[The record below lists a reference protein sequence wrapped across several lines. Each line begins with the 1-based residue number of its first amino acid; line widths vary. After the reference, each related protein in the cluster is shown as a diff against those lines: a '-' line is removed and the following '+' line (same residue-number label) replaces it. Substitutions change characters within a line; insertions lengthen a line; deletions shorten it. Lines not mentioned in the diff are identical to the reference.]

1 MESDKVWTIKRLL
14 DWSASYLQE
23 KGFDDARLNVELL
36 ICHTLKYKNRID
48 LYLHHDKP
56 LLETELNSFKELFKR
71 RLNREPLQYIIGE
84 AEFMGLRFKVDK
96 RVLIPRP
103 ETEILVE
110 AVIETCKNY
119 PDKIDILDIGV
130 GSGNLTVSL
139 SKFIPVAIVTAID
152 ASRPAIE
159 VAKTNVAANGV
170 SDRIDLKQLNIFDD
184 VSILPRFDIV
194 VSNPPYISR
203 NEFLGIQEEIRL
215 YEPHSATTDNS
226 DGLTYHRR
234 IADVARSLFK
244 ENGWLFLEIA
254 YNQSA
259 EVTKICSDFGYHKIE
274 TIRDYGGNDRV
285 IKARWSK

>member
-14 DWSASYLQE
+14 DWSANYLHE

-48 LYLHHDKP
+48 LYLHYDKP
-56 LLETELNSFKELFKR
+56 LRELELKSFRDLFKR
-71 RLNREPLQYIIGE
+71 RLNHEPLQYIIGE
-84 AEFMGLRFKVDK
+84 AEFMGLKFYVDK

-119 PDKIDILDIGV
+119 QNKIDILDIGV
-130 GSGNLTVSL
+130 GSGNLAVCL
-139 SKFIPVAIVTAID
+139 AKFIPTANVTGID
-152 ASRPAIE
+152 ASRPVIE
-159 VAKTNVAANGV
+159 VAKTNVEANGV
-170 SDRIDLKQLNIFDD
+170 SDKIDLKQLNIFDD
-184 VSILPRFDIV
+184 VSILPQFDII

-215 YEPHSATTDNS
+215 YEPHSATTDDS

-234 IADVARSLFK
+234 IADVARSHFK

-254 YNQSA
+254 YNQKVD
-259 EVTKICSDFGYHKIE
+259 VTKICSEFGYYKIE
-274 TIRDYGGNDRV
+274 AIKDYGDNDRV

>member
-1 MESDKVWTIKRLL
+1 MESDKIWTIKRLL
-14 DWSASYLQE
+14 DWSANYLHE
-23 KGFDDARLNVELL
+23 KGFDDPRLNVELL
-36 ICHTLKYKNRID
+36 ICHALKYKNRID

-56 LLETELNSFKELFKR
+56 LSESELNAFKDLIKR

-84 AEFMGLRFKVDK
+84 AEFMGLKFYVDK

-110 AVIETCKNY
+110 AVIATCKNY
-119 PDKIDILDIGV
+119 KDKIDILDIGV
-130 GSGNLTVSL
+130 GSGNVTVCL
-139 SKFIPVAIVTAID
+139 AKFITAAYVTGID

-159 VAKTNVAANGV
+159 VAKTNVAANDI

-184 VSILPRFDIV
+184 VSTLPPFDII

-203 NEFLGIQEEIRL
+203 AEYLGIQEEIRL
-215 YEPHSATTDNS
+215 FEPHSATTDDS

-254 YNQSA
+254 YNQKA
-259 EVTKICSDFGYHKIE
+259 EVTKICSDFGYYKIE
-274 TIRDYGGNDRV
+274 AIKDYGDNNRV